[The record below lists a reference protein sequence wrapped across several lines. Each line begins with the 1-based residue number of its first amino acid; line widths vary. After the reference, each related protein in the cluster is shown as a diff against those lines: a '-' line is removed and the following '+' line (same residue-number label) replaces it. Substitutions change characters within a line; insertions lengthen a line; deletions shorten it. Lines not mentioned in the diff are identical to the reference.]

1 MEFSV
6 EICVLPSPKSGSAL
20 PGVKLFGR
28 PGHKVSEF
36 SGVGTP
42 APAQD
47 MLLALCFY
55 RRFSHN
61 LCIKKMRSA
70 L

>member
-28 PGHKVSEF
+28 LRGLRVQWGWDTSTSSGHAASLCVF
-36 SGVGTP
+36 TGG
-42 APAQD
+42 
-47 MLLALCFY
+47 LATTY
-55 RRFSHN
+55 
-61 LCIKKMRSA
+61 A
-70 L
+70 